1 MIIVIDVGNTNITIG
16 MFQGRKDRGKL
27 PNDHTDGP
35 DIRRVWRY
43 DPGVFN

>member
-16 MFQGRKDRGKL
+16 MFKGEKIVGKL
-27 PNDHTDGP
+27 PYDHSDGQ
-35 DIRRVWRY
+35 DFRRIWRY